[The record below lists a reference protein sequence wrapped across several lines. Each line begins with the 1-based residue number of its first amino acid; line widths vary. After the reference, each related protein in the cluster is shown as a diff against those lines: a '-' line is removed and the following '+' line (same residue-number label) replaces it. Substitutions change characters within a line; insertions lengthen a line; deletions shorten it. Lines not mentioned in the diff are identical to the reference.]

1 MAARAVASRGHGL
14 MRSITAKPFHLLKAE
29 VDEMT
34 DEEARD
40 VWVQLEP
47 FFPGV
52 CARASSRKRDE
63 AWLEL
68 VRKMQLVRR
77 RAEVGG

>member
-1 MAARAVASRGHGL
+1 MAAKAVASRGRGL
-14 MRSITAKPFHLLKAE
+14 MRNITVKPFHLLKAE

-40 VWVQLEP
+40 VWTRLEP
-47 FFPGV
+47 FFPGI
-52 CARASSRKRDE
+52 CARASSRRRDA

-77 RAEVGG
+77 RAEGGG

>member
-1 MAARAVASRGHGL
+1 MAAKAVTSRGHNL

-29 VDEMT
+29 VDGIT
-34 DEEARD
+34 DEEVRD
-40 VWVQLEP
+40 LWAQLEP

-52 CARASSRKRDE
+52 CARASSRRRDA

-68 VRKMQLVRR
+68 VRKMQLVKL
-77 RAEVGG
+77 RAEGGG